1 MIDACSSHAR
11 VMLEPCS
18 SHARFEE
25 MLGVRSR
32 PLAFTRGARKS
43 LENGIIADAR
53 GEGPALECLSRNASC
68 RG

>member
-1 MIDACSSHAR
+1 MIDA
-11 VMLEPCS
+11 CS

-32 PLAFTRGARKS
+32 PLALTRGARKS
-43 LENGIIADAR
+43 LENGIVADAR
-53 GEGPALECLSRNASC
+53 GQGPALGCLSRNASC